1 MLGDLSGV
9 SKIYII
15 TGAVDMRKSID
26 GLMSIIRDNFKM
38 DPFENAVYLFC
49 GRKSDRIKAL
59 TMSAQDSAS
68 YINVLTAAGTS
79 GPGIHLR

>member
-15 TGAVDMRKSID
+15 TGAIDMRKSID
-26 GLMSIIRDNFKM
+26 GLMAVIRDSFKM

-49 GRKSDRIKAL
+49 GRKCDRIKA
-59 TMSAQDSAS
+59 
-68 YINVLTAAGTS
+68 
-79 GPGIHLR
+79 IHHERDGFCLLYTTISPIR